1 MKVALLGATGFVGSA
16 LLKELLRRGHSVT
29 AIVRDPAK
37 LVPAEHLTAKAG
49 DIYDSTALAIL
60 IAGHDA
66 LISAF
71 NPGWKDPHLYDDQV
85 RGTTCIIAAI
95 KKAGLKRVLWVGGAG
110 GQEVRPGVRVVD
122 SPDLPPAIKPGSLA
136 TLNALTQLSAE
147 PSLDWSYLAPSASMK
162 SGERTGK
169 FRLGGSE
176 LLTDANGKSWISVQ
190 DYAAAMIDE
199 LERPTH
205 IRERFTVGY

>member
-1 MKVALLGATGFVGSA
+1 M
-16 LLKELLRRGHSVT
+16 
-29 AIVRDPAK
+29 
-37 LVPAEHLTAKAG
+37 
-49 DIYDSTALAIL
+49 
-60 IAGHDA
+60 
-66 LISAF
+66 
-71 NPGWKDPHLYDDQV
+71 
-85 RGTTCIIAAI
+85 
-95 KKAGLKRVLWVGGAG
+95 
-110 GQEVRPGVRVVD
+110 RPGVRVVD